1 MNFKLLFLSLL
12 IGSSLD
18 LVAQKVAPT
27 SQKTVSDYS
36 KAFEIIG
43 KLGIKVDMPLDT
55 MLKSIK
61 DMKKSADVMGFRT
74 EYTVKLNEHGLKGL
88 TFYFDKDN
96 HQPLYEIIMD
106 FDNADT
112 LEALCKMDLG
122 PGNHPRLEEHWIMNL
137 NRESLAFILWRF
149 ENKLIMA
156 ANLPDTEFA
165 EDYTFQFDQVFIEA
179 FLKQNAEEGSPP
191 ENTVPENE
199 IPADQVLTQT
209 LNQYLTSAINDFED
223 LKGDPVEGKK
233 DNYFAL
239 LPFGE
244 NTVIRKTAGNA
255 WRLETRLVLNQE
267 LDAAR
272 SNYQS
277 FIEQIQGL
285 EALEYKL
292 IKKSEYTTN
301 TGNTYLWEVQNMDGD
316 AIGVILKL
324 QLFAAGKGLYSI
336 LMEVGK

>member
-1 MNFKLLFLSLL
+1 MKFKLLLLCLLALSSPVL
-12 IGSSLD
+12 I
-18 LVAQKVAPT
+18 AQKAVPT
-27 SQKTVSDYS
+27 SQKTVADYS

-43 KLGIKVDMPLDT
+43 KLGIKVDMPLET

-61 DMKKSADVMGFRT
+61 DMKKSADVLDFRT
-74 EYTVKLNEHGLKGL
+74 EYTLVLNENGLKDL
-88 TFYFDKDN
+88 TFYFDKEN
-96 HQPLYEIIMD
+96 HQPLYEVIME

-112 LEALCKMDLG
+112 LEALCIMDLG
-122 PGNHPRLEEHWIMNL
+122 PSNHPTLVEHWIMNL
-137 NRESLAFILWRF
+137 NREGLAFILWRF
-149 ENKLIMA
+149 ENKLVMA

-165 EDYTFQFDQVFIEA
+165 DDYIFQFDQAFIEA
-179 FLKQNAEEGSPP
+179 FLNNNTEGGSNPADQVSDGEMPP
-191 ENTVPENE
+191 
-199 IPADQVLTQT
+199 DQVLTQT
-209 LNQYLTSAINDFED
+209 LNQYITSAITDFED

-233 DNYFAL
+233 DSYFAL

-244 NTVIRKTAGNA
+244 NTVIRKTASNA

-267 LDAAR
+267 LEAAR
-272 SNYQS
+272 ADYQS
-277 FIEQIQGL
+277 FIKQIQGL
-285 EALEYKL
+285 EALEYRL
-292 IKKSEYTTN
+292 NKKSEYTTN